1 MMNNL
6 KDNFG
11 RTFPYIRLSITDVC
25 NFKCGYCLPNGYQVD
40 KSDQRKFLHLD
51 EIRRLAIVFSKLGV
65 QKIRLTGGEPT
76 VRKDFFEIIKI
87 LRNETDIKKIVI
99 TTNGYHLDKKAKK
112 LVDSGLNGINI
123 SIDSLDRKVF
133 KNITGHDRLIE
144 ILKGIQ
150 DLQDLNFENIKINAV
165 LLKNV
170 NASEKDF
177 NEWGDFIKKNKVD
190 VRYIELM
197 QTGDNLN
204 YFKKYH
210 VSSKIFKDYLNR
222 NNWIFQTFGKDAGPS
237 LNYINPKYK
246 GKFGIIAPYSKDF
259 CKTCNRLRITSR
271 GDLRLCLFGN
281 TGISIRHLLQKDEQI
296 DELQD
301 LILKQMKFKKESH
314 YLELGE
320 TGLTKNLSTTGG

>member
-1 MMNNL
+1 ML
-6 KDNFG
+6 KDSFG
-11 RTFPYIRLSITDVC
+11 RKFPYVRLSITDVC

-40 KSDQRKFLHLD
+40 KSDNRKFLHLE
-51 EIRRLAIVFSKLGV
+51 EIRRLARVFSKLGV

-87 LRNETDIKKIVI
+87 LKNEAEIKKVVI
-99 TTNGYHLDKKAKK
+99 TTNGYNLDEKAKM

-123 SIDSLDRKVF
+123 SIDSLNRNTF
-133 KNITGHDRLIE
+133 KNVTGHDRLPE

-150 DLQDLNFENIKINAV
+150 NLQDLNFDNIKINAV
-165 LLKNV
+165 LLNGI
-170 NASEKDF
+170 NASKTDF
-177 NEWGDFIKKNKVD
+177 DTWANFIKKNKID
-190 VRYIELM
+190 FRYIELM

-204 YFKKYH
+204 YFKKFH
-210 VSSKIFKDYLNR
+210 VSSKFFKNYLVK
-222 NNWIFQTFGKDAGPS
+222 NNWIYQTFGKDAGPS
-237 LNYINPKYK
+237 INYINQEYQ

-281 TGISIRHLLQKDEQI
+281 TGISIRHLLQRDDQI
-296 DELQD
+296 NELQD
-301 LILKQMKFKKESH
+301 LVHGQMKYKKESH

-320 TGLTKNLSTTGG
+320 TGLTKNLSSTGG